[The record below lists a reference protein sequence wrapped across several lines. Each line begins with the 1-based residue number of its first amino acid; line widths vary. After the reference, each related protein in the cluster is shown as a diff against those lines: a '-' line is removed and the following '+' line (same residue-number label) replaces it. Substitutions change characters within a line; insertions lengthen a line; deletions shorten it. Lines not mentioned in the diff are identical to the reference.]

1 MSRSAVLPAW
11 FSHHYV
17 FTAISAMTLRSRG
30 QGSRRR
36 TDLRGHGWRW
46 IACRAVYRRYG
57 RCSASSASLTGW
69 PFQCIGT
76 RVANTLFSLAAVLG
90 AGLGDHERV
99 NGTLDDCSELR
110 LLIQNTCR
118 RTPSQPASQLVTFT
132 SDSIRSDRQQ
142 SIIRHVL
149 QPCNRVLFSKLMP
162 APRHVVYSIVKDTWD
177 ALTPCIHR
185 KHVMCS
191 LCLCCLRF
199 VLINLQHC
207 GQPWRWLVAA
217 YRPC

>member
-69 PFQCIGT
+69 PFQCLGT

-99 NGTLDDCSELR
+99 NGTLDDCSEAANSKHLS
-110 LLIQNTCR
+110 THAK
-118 RTPSQPASQLVTFT
+118 PASQSVSYVHFRLNQIWSTTINNSSRAAAVQSRLV
-132 SDSIRSDRQQ
+132 Q
-142 SIIRHVL
+142 
-149 QPCNRVLFSKLMP
+149 
-162 APRHVVYSIVKDTWD
+162 
-177 ALTPCIHR
+177 
-185 KHVMCS
+185 
-191 LCLCCLRF
+191 
-199 VLINLQHC
+199 
-207 GQPWRWLVAA
+207 
-217 YRPC
+217 